1 VGLLVVCFAHL
12 WMRGTAEIYGALL
25 GSAFDLHR
33 AALYKSLRSP
43 LPANPAEEREIGA
56 QLTAYLWRGSDKS
69 KPIFTPS
76 EK

>member
-1 VGLLVVCFAHL
+1 
-12 WMRGTAEIYGALL
+12 
-25 GSAFDLHR
+25 
-33 AALYKSLRSP
+33 